1 MPFEHLQDS
10 WCSDEAGNGGG
21 KTGGVTSRVA
31 QPSSE
36 GDVGHCELKEHR
48 HCDGV
53 GHVHGGGGGLLHLI
67 HPRSICAV
75 AVLLM
80 VAVPF
85 VVDLLQRIGR
95 VGRNIV
101 KGVELWKSYCLQVVA
116 V

>member
-10 WCSDEAGNGGG
+10 WCSDETGNGGG
-21 KTGGVTSRVA
+21 KTGGVTSSVA

-48 HCDGV
+48 HGDGV
-53 GHVHGGGGGLLHLI
+53 GHVHGGGGGGGGGLLHLI

-75 AVLLM
+75 AVLLV

-85 VVDLLQRIGR
+85 VVDFLQRIG
-95 VGRNIV
+95 
-101 KGVELWKSYCLQVVA
+101 
-116 V
+116 